1 VVVVEAAANSGIAKT
16 KRAPEPVLFLFAC
29 DSECLIAPKRVQGD
43 GSKNGASDSMT
54 KSGRI
59 RIGIGGWD
67 YEPWRE
73 SFYPSDLPK
82 KRELEYASRQV
93 SAIEINGTYYRTQKP
108 ESFAKWYEQ
117 TPDDFIFSVKAS
129 RYSTNRK
136 KLAEAGESIE
146 RFLQSGLLELRH
158 KLGPILWQFAPTK
171 QFDPED
177 MKAFIKLLPSKLQGL
192 RLHHVLDVRNE
203 SFMHPDFLALAR
215 RYQASVVFT
224 DAEKYPSFSD
234 VTSNIVYARLM
245 RSDASVTTGYSK
257 RALHEWAERV
267 SLWAQGRVP
276 PDLPLIENAAVE
288 IVPREVFVFFINGAK
303 EHAPAAAR
311 YLLSRL
317 A

>member
-1 VVVVEAAANSGIAKT
+1 
-16 KRAPEPVLFLFAC
+16 
-29 DSECLIAPKRVQGD
+29 
-43 GSKNGASDSMT
+43 MT

-59 RIGIGGWD
+59 CVGIGGWD

-73 SFYPSDLPK
+73 TFYPVDLPK

-129 RYSTNRK
+129 RYATNRK
-136 KLAEAGESIE
+136 MLAEAGESIE
-146 RFLQSGLLELRH
+146 RFLHSGLSELGH
-158 KLGPILWQFAPTK
+158 KLGPLLWQFAPTK
-171 QFDPED
+171 RFDPGD
-177 MKAFIKLLPSKLQGL
+177 MEAFLKLLPSKLRSC
-192 RLHHVLDVRNE
+192 RLQHVLDVRNE

-234 VTSNIVYARLM
+234 ITSDIVYARLM
-245 RSDASVTTGYSK
+245 RSDASVATGYSK
-257 RALHEWAERV
+257 KALNAWAERA
-267 SLWAQGRVP
+267 SLWAQGGVP
-276 PDLPLIENAAVE
+276 PDLPRIENAAVD
-288 IVPREVFVFFINGAK
+288 IVPRKVFVFFINGAK

-311 YLLSRL
+311 HLLSRL
-317 A
+317 V